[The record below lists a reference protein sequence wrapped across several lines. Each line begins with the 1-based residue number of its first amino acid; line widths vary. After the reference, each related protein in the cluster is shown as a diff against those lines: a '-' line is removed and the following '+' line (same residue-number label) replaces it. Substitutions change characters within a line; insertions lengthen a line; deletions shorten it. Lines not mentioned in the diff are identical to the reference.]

1 MKFRH
6 PLWLA
11 GFRPFFALAMLSGA
25 LLPMAWMLVRATAVL
40 PASTSGLAPMA
51 WHAHEMFFGFG
62 GAVLAGFLLTAS
74 KNWVGIRGY
83 HGAWL
88 ALLALL
94 WLLARYAAWCGPGL
108 LALPFTAAFVVMV
121 LATLIR
127 HRGHDSY
134 RIDNRYF
141 ILGLPW
147 LLLAQVWLLD
157 AGHFADGVAV
167 SLAVFRLAFLLMLER
182 TLAQF
187 MRGVFGLE
195 LPARPRRDHL
205 IKSLA
210 LGLVLTPWLPAPV
223 AGALAAVAACLMLW
237 RWCEWYPRRALS
249 RIDIGIMA
257 LGHLAIAAQLGATAL
272 VACTVIPAL
281 AGVQTHL
288 FTLGALGLIVPA
300 MMVRISKGHTG
311 RKVAFDRADNAV
323 LWLMIGALALRVG
336 VPVVLPSGYLAG
348 LWGAAILW
356 LAAFGWLAV
365 RYLPFLVSP
374 RADGREH

>member
-1 MKFRH
+1 MNFRH
-6 PLWLA
+6 PVWLA

-108 LALPFTAAFVVMV
+108 LALPFAAAFVVMV

-311 RKVAFDRADNAV
+311 RKVVFDRADNAV
-323 LWLMIGALALRVG
+323 LWLMIVALALRVG
-336 VPVVLPSGYLAG
+336 VPVVLPSAYLAG